1 MSTSAPRRSHDL
13 TVAEVR
19 PETADAVR
27 VTLDV
32 PPRLAEEYAFQPGQY
47 LSFER
52 TFQGERIRRSY
63 SICSVPGEPLRVGIK
78 RQPGGRFSTFA
89 NRDLRA
95 GSRLRTAP
103 PDGRFVAA
111 SAGQPGISYLCI
123 AAGSG
128 ITPILSIVRATLAG
142 NPSASVTLLHGNKTT
157 ASTMFRHDLS
167 CLKNRC
173 MDRFHWIPVFSEELQ
188 DNELFNGRINN
199 AKGAEFIKRLLALER
214 FDEFFLCGP
223 ESMISEVTRGLRGE
237 GVAPERI
244 HCELFSASAADAAE
258 RLRRH
263 EARARRRGRGV
274 SQVSVRLNARRHSFE
289 LPFDGENLLD
299 RALAAGL
306 EVPFS
311 CKDGVCATCKARVLE
326 GEVEMDIN
334 HALSEREVAEG
345 FILTCQSHPISSR
358 LSLDYDL

>member
-1 MSTSAPRRSHDL
+1 MKAGFQALR
-13 TVAEVR
+13 VAAVQ

-32 PPRLAEEYAFQPGQY
+32 PPRLAEQYTFQPGQY

-52 TFQGERIRRSY
+52 TLDGERIRRCY
-63 SICSVPGEPLRVGIK
+63 SICSLPGEPLQVGIK

-89 NRDLRA
+89 NRQLRA
-95 GSRLRTAP
+95 GQRLRTAP
-103 PDGRFVAA
+103 PEGRFVASSPA
-111 SAGQPGISYLCI
+111 QPGVSYLCI

-128 ITPILSIVRATLAG
+128 ITPILSILRATLAG
-142 NPSASVTLLHGNKTT
+142 NPSASVTLLYGNKTT
-157 ASTMFRHDLS
+157 ASTMFRRDL
-167 CLKNRC
+167 CFLKNRC
-173 MDRFHWIPVFSEELQ
+173 MDRFHWISVFSEELQ
-188 DNELFNGRINN
+188 DNALFNGRIDN
-199 AKGAEFIKRLLALER
+199 AKGAQFIQRLLPLDR

-258 RLRRH
+258 RLRKH
-263 EARARRRGRGV
+263 DERARRYGSGLC
-274 SQVSVRLNARRHSFE
+274 QVSALLNARRHAFE

-326 GEVEMDIN
+326 GRVEMDIN
-334 HALSEREVAEG
+334 HALSAREVAEG
-345 FILTCQSHPISSR
+345 IILACQSHPVTPR
-358 LSLDYDL
+358 LSLDFDL